1 MNYSELLREVKSVV
15 ADASPTILVSIPDM
29 INEAIQLIAEE
40 AYLPSLKT
48 MFTVTTNTSA
58 AYTTVPTAFSGKLT
72 YVGTSDGEIKR
83 YNSVEEL
90 IREFPAM
97 DEVGDVEGIA
107 LEGTVLWYQKIP
119 STATTLTCI
128 GYNSPTALSNSTD
141 TPDCIPE
148 YLHRGLIVNKTAMLC
163 YNIIEDG
170 MEAEKVNTVLF
181 ENLYQ
186 KSVAKLG
193 EWVSKRRVNTVINA
207 WTI

>member
-1 MNYSELLREVKSVV
+1 MNYSELQREIKTVV
-15 ADASPTILVSIPDM
+15 SDASPTILVSIPDM

-48 MFTVTTNTSA
+48 MFTVTTNTSV

-72 YVGTSDGEIKR
+72 YVGTSDGEITR
-83 YNSVEEL
+83 YNNLEEL
-90 IREFPAM
+90 IREFPTL
-97 DEVGDVEGIA
+97 DEVGDIEGVT

-119 STATTLTCI
+119 SAATTLTCI
-128 GYNSPTALSNSTD
+128 GYNSPVTLSNDTD

-170 MEAEKVNTVLF
+170 MEAEKVNTRLF
-181 ENLYQ
+181 EGLYQ
-186 KSVAKLG
+186 KHVIKLG
-193 EWVSKRRVNTVINA
+193 EWVSKRRINKVVNA